1 MMIKRSYDVVANVY
15 DSLAKIFIG
24 NSLRESQKYFLKKI
38 PANAAVLIAGGG
50 TGWILEEI
58 TTVHPQGLCID
69 YVDISAKMITK
80 ARNRFADNNE
90 VHFVQQSI
98 LDFTNDT
105 KYDVIITPFFL
116 DNFSMKTL
124 GKVFAFLDQK
134 LKPDGLWIHTDFQED
149 KKVFNW
155 KKIMLWIM
163 YAFFRIACNIE
174 ARRLP
179 DVAVCFK
186 ENNYFLTESK
196 TFLHRFIITS
206 LYKKV

>member
-38 PANAAVLIAGGG
+38 PANASVLIAGGG

-58 TTVHPQGLCID
+58 TRVHPQGLCID

-80 ARNRFADNNE
+80 ARNRFTGNNE

-98 LDFTNDT
+98 LDFANNT

-116 DNFSMKTL
+116 DNFNEATL
-124 GKVFAFLDQK
+124 QKVFTLLDQK
-134 LKPDGLWIHTDFQED
+134 LKPEALWIHTDFQE
-149 KKVFNW
+149 NN
-155 KKIMLWIM
+155 KIIYWQKALLFIM
-163 YAFFRIACNIE
+163 YSFFRIACNIE
-174 ARRLP
+174 ATWLP
-179 DVAVCFK
+179 DIAICFK
-186 ENNYFLTESK
+186 NKNYLLIESNP
-196 TFLHRFIITS
+196 FLHRFIITS